1 MYLPFNWPLLHKGW
15 GNDKDQI
22 VYITTFKTQWKL
34 KWTKVIF
41 HVYITHTWTNI
52 WNWLSIIVAS
62 FALKKTNL
70 PPTTTLWVFF
80 KTCSHIQFAISQH
93 APSNQCFMG
102 LLRTFNCT
110 NNLCV
115 VVYFVMKEPWL
126 SKWKIKANWTSFFF
140 LSI

>member
-1 MYLPFNWPLLHKGW
+1 
-15 GNDKDQI
+15 
-22 VYITTFKTQWKL
+22 
-34 KWTKVIF
+34 
-41 HVYITHTWTNI
+41 
-52 WNWLSIIVAS
+52 
-62 FALKKTNL
+62 
-70 PPTTTLWVFF
+70 
-80 KTCSHIQFAISQH
+80 
-93 APSNQCFMG
+93 MG